1 MTHKTP
7 EQIAR
12 DKRARALSLP
22 TNRKPPERKVHIA
35 IAPRNPVIY
44 PVWSINK

>member
-7 EQIAR
+7 EQLAA

-22 TNRKPPERKVHIA
+22 TNRKPPSRKVH
-35 IAPRNPVIY
+35 VIITPSRGQIY
-44 PVWSINK
+44 WSGKQ

>member
-22 TNRKPPERKVHIA
+22 TNRKPPARKQHIE
-35 IAPRNPVIY
+35 ITPRSTVVY
-44 PVWSINK
+44 PHWSINK